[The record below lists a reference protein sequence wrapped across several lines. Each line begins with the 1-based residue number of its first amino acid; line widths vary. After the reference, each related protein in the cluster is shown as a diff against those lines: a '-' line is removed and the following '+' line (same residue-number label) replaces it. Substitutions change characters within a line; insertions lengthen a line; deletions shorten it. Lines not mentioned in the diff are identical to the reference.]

1 MQYFDLLTLS
11 TRTLSHYRLTL
22 RPHSWSVLF
31 VKNWQLTIVT
41 SIVKIMEFLSIF
53 TTVNATELIW
63 IEEKS
68 APFLLFSFS
77 QQTGIILGMVLL
89 SGWLFGILGKLLV
102 FKRISIQPLLSCPVN
117 LLILVDEV

>member
-1 MQYFDLLTLS
+1 M
-11 TRTLSHYRLTL
+11 
-22 RPHSWSVLF
+22 LF

-41 SIVKIMEFLSIF
+41 SIVKIMVYFSIF
-53 TTVNATELIW
+53 TTVNAAELIW

-77 QQTGIILGMVLL
+77 QQTGIILGIVLL
-89 SGWLFGILGKLLV
+89 SVWWFGILGKIIV
-102 FKRISIQPLLSCPVN
+102 FKRISIQPLLSYPIN

>member
-1 MQYFDLLTLS
+1 MS
-11 TRTLSHYRLTL
+11 
-22 RPHSWSVLF
+22 F
-31 VKNWQLTIVT
+31 VENWQLTIVT
-41 SIVKIMEFLSIF
+41 SIVKTMEYLSIF
-53 TTVNATELIW
+53 TSINVAEQIW

-77 QQTGIILGMVLL
+77 QQTGILLGIVLL

-117 LLILVDEV
+117 LLMLVDEV